1 MYCVITCT
9 FGSSFKTNN
18 LTLNCQIIIMKC
30 VKLSITIDD
39 FMTKVSTCIRAQ
51 VEVRPIISTVKY
63 NSIPADGAQF
73 ISNLQSFSTTNFS
86 FYYKKRKENTFGTYS
101 GEKKVPN

>member
-1 MYCVITCT
+1 
-9 FGSSFKTNN
+9 
-18 LTLNCQIIIMKC
+18 MKC
-30 VKLSITIDD
+30 SLTSSVKLSVTIDN
-39 FMTKVSTCIRAQ
+39 FMIKVSTCIRALA
-51 VEVRPIISTVKY
+51 EVTPIISTDQY

-101 GEKKVPN
+101 GEKKGPKLM